1 MPRSAIKLSP
11 EEDRAFQEFI
21 EENSGL
27 HLEEHAI
34 RSLAEAVGERIKA
47 TKVES
52 PHKYLNFL
60 RFHPQGKE
68 ELPQLLNFLTIKET
82 YFFRNQPQFKV
93 LREKILPEII
103 KRKTKERLYHS
114 QLRLWSA
121 GCSSGEEPYSLAMSI
136 REVITNPEDWKIE
149 ILATDISSE
158 ALEKGERGVYGK
170 RAVKYTDKVY
180 LDKYFKR
187 SDLSVEQPRQAGGK
201 YYLKDEIR
209 GMVKFLYHNLV
220 NDVFPENL
228 DLIFCRN
235 VTIYFK
241 RSLTEKIIEKFY
253 QSLNEGGYLIIGH
266 SETLYGMSSGFELV
280 NLGDAFVYRKVNL
293 VGGARPVRE
302 SISKGVELKEGVK
315 EQRAG
320 RHLPSKSPR
329 TLSFPRVDSSSP
341 AGLAVGDRRLADVP
355 FDAEASFG
363 QALSYYQKRDYLKA
377 LELCQKA
384 LPRLSNP
391 ARAYHLLGCIYA
403 DQGEYE
409 KSKEPLEKALEYDSL
424 LFDAYFK
431 LGIVCIKLEKPKEAI
446 ASLKKTAFLNP
457 NFALAHFYLANLYR
471 DFKED
476 NKAKREYENTLKA
489 LNSGSKA
496 DLEEFGGGFA
506 KETLTRTCQIY
517 LERLRKKGAKV

>member
-68 ELPQLLNFLTIKET
+68 EFPQLLNLLTIKET

-103 KRKTKERLYHS
+103 KRKTKGKGLCPP

-136 REVITNPEDWKIE
+136 REVIPNPQDWKIE
-149 ILATDISSE
+149 ILATDMSPE
-158 ALEKGERGVYGK
+158 ALEKGKRGVYGK
-170 RAVKYTDKVY
+170 RAVKYIDKVY

-187 SDLSVEQPRQAGGK
+187 SDLSVEQPRQAGGR

-241 RSLTEKIIEKFY
+241 RPLTKKIIEKFY
-253 QSLNEGGYLIIGH
+253 QSLGEGGYLIIGH

-302 SISKGVELKEGVK
+302 SISTA
-315 EQRAG
+315 R
-320 RHLPSKSPR
+320 P
-329 TLSFPRVDSSSP
+329 SP
-341 AGLAVGDRRLADVP
+341 AGLAVGDRRPTDVP

-377 LELCQKA
+377 LEFCQKA
-384 LPRLSNP
+384 LPKLPNP

-409 KSKEPLEKALEYDSL
+409 KSAEPLEKALKYDSL
-424 LFDAYFK
+424 LFDAYFR
-431 LGIVCIKLEKPKEAI
+431 LGIVYIKLEKPKEAI
-446 ASLKKTAFLNP
+446 ASLKKTVFLNP

-476 NKAKREYENTLKA
+476 NKALREYENALKA
-489 LNSGSKA
+489 LNSNSKA
-496 DLEEFGGGFA
+496 DLGEFGGGFA

-517 LERLRKKGAKV
+517 LERLRKKRAKV

>member
-1 MPRSAIKLSP
+1 MPRLAIKLSP

-34 RSLAEAVGERIKA
+34 RSLAEVVGERIKA
-47 TKVES
+47 VKVES

-68 ELPQLLNFLTIKET
+68 EFPQLLNLLTIKET

-136 REVITNPEDWKIE
+136 REVISNLKDWEIE
-149 ILATDISSE
+149 ILATDISPE
-158 ALEKGERGVYGK
+158 ALEKAERGIYGK

-187 SDLSVEQPRQAGGK
+187 LEGK

-220 NDVFPENL
+220 NDVFPEKL

-241 RSLTEKIIEKFY
+241 RPLTEKIIGKFY

-280 NLGDAFVYRKVNL
+280 NLKDAFVYRKVSP
-293 VGGARPVRE
+293 VRRARPVE
-302 SISKGVELKEGVK
+302 KNVSNGVRLKEKVK
-315 EQRAG
+315 EWQS
-320 RHLPSKSPR
+320 HLPSPSLLSP
-329 TLSFPRVDSSSP
+329 SFPGADSSSP
-341 AGLAVGDRRLADVP
+341 AGLAVGERRPTDVP
-355 FDAEASFG
+355 FDAETSFG
-363 QALSYYQKRDYLKA
+363 QALGYYRKRDYLKA

-384 LPRLSNP
+384 LPKLSNP

-431 LGIVCIKLEKPKEAI
+431 LGIVCIKLKKPEEAI
-446 ASLKKTAFLNP
+446 ANLKKTVFLSP
-457 NFALAHFYLANLYR
+457 DFALAHFYLANLYR

-476 NKAKREYENTLKA
+476 NKARREYENTLKA
-489 LNSGSKA
+489 LNSNSKA
-496 DLEEFGGGFA
+496 ELDEFGGGFA

-517 LERLRKKGAKV
+517 LERLRKKGVKIRKS

>member
-47 TKVES
+47 VKAES

-68 ELPQLLNFLTIKET
+68 EFPQLLNLLTIKET

-136 REVITNPEDWKIE
+136 REVISNLKDWEIE
-149 ILATDISSE
+149 ILATDISPE
-158 ALEKGERGVYGK
+158 ALEKAEGGVYGK
-170 RAVKYTDKVY
+170 RAVKYTDRAY

-187 SDLSVEQPRQAGGK
+187 LEGK

-241 RSLTEKIIEKFY
+241 RPLTEKIIGKFY

-280 NLGDAFVYRKVNL
+280 NFKDAFVYRKVSP
-293 VGGARPVRE
+293 VRRARPVGKN
-302 SISKGVELKEGVK
+302 ISNGVRLKEKVK
-315 EQRAG
+315 ERQL
-320 RHLPSKSPR
+320 HLPSKSLPPP
-329 TLSFPRVDSSSP
+329 SFPRADSSSV
-341 AGLAVGDRRLADVP
+341 ALP
-355 FDAEASFG
+355 FDAETSFG
-363 QALSYYQKRDYLKA
+363 QALGYYRKRDYFKA
-377 LELCQKA
+377 LEFCQKA
-384 LPRLSNP
+384 LPKLPNP

-409 KSKEPLEKALEYDSL
+409 KSAEPLEKALKYDSL
-424 LFDAYFK
+424 LFDAYFR
-431 LGIVCIKLEKPKEAI
+431 LGIVYIKLEKPKEAI
-446 ASLKKTAFLNP
+446 ASLKKTVFLNP

-476 NKAKREYENTLKA
+476 NKALREYENALKA
-489 LNSGSKA
+489 LNSNSKA
-496 DLEEFGGGFA
+496 DLGEFGGGFA

-517 LERLRKKGAKV
+517 LERLRKKGVKIRKS

>member
-11 EEDRAFQEFI
+11 EEDRAFQKFI

-52 PHKYLNFL
+52 PYKYLNFL

-68 ELPQLLNFLTIKET
+68 EFPQLLNLLTIKET

-93 LREKILPEII
+93 LKEKILPEIV
-103 KRKTKERLYHS
+103 KRKTKGKGLYHP

-136 REVITNPEDWKIE
+136 REVIPNPKDWEIE
-149 ILATDISSE
+149 ILATDISPE
-158 ALEKGERGVYGK
+158 ALEKGERGVYAK

-187 SDLSVEQPRQAGGK
+187 SEGK

-220 NDVFPENL
+220 NDLFPENL

-241 RSLTEKIIEKFY
+241 RPLTEKIIEKFY

-293 VGGARPVRE
+293 VGGARAVRE
-302 SISKGVELKEGVK
+302 SISKGVELKERVK

-320 RHLPSKSPR
+320 RHLPPR
-329 TLSFPRVDSSSP
+329 ILSFPRADSPSP
-341 AGLAVGDRRLADVP
+341 AGLAVGERRPTDVP

-377 LELCQKA
+377 LEFCQKA
-384 LPRLSNP
+384 LPKLPNP

-403 DQGEYE
+403 DQGEYK
-409 KSKEPLEKALEYDSL
+409 KSAEPLEKALKYDSL
-424 LFDAYFK
+424 LFDAYFR
-431 LGIVCIKLEKPKEAI
+431 LGIVYIKLEKPKEAI
-446 ASLKKTAFLNP
+446 ASLKKTVFLNP

-476 NKAKREYENTLKA
+476 NKALREYENALKA
-489 LNSGSKA
+489 LNSNSKA
-496 DLEEFGGGFA
+496 DLGEFGGGFA

-517 LERLRKKGAKV
+517 LERLRKKRAKV